1 MILNLTVLRY
11 SYKIFLYFIILC
23 CVTLSPLSC
32 GNSRDKNNSYIDTV
46 ANLSGKRIVF
56 PESLRLVSKLN
67 KHNNT
72 DSNIIAPN
80 YKIIAYYG
88 KGGCTSCRIK
98 LKKWAQYIESLYP
111 DNDTIV
117 TRLIIIIP
125 SEEER
130 KIKYLAKCDNFNYDI
145 MVDTDDKFRNTNN
158 ISSNTHLNSY
168 LLNNNDEIIAVGN
181 PINNKKIGN
190 LYRKLITEGTDK

>member
-1 MILNLTVLRY
+1 MILHLTVLRY
-11 SYKIFLYFIILC
+11 SHKIFLYFIILC
-23 CVTLSPLSC
+23 CVILSPLSC
-32 GNSRDKNNSYIDTV
+32 GNSHDKNNSYIETI
-46 ANLSGKRIVF
+46 ANLTGKRIVF
-56 PESLRLVSKLN
+56 PESLHPISTLN
-67 KHNNT
+67 THNNT
-72 DSNIIAPN
+72 ASNIIARN

-125 SEEER
+125 TEEER
-130 KIKYLAKCDNFNYDI
+130 KIKYLAKYDNFNYEI
-145 MVDTDDKFRNTNN
+145 MVDTDEKFRNINN
-158 ISSNTHLNSY
+158 ISSNPYLNSY

-190 LYRKLITEGTDK
+190 LYRKLITKGTDK